1 MMEDNKKTTDVQPEV
16 SQEST
21 ENKADQTPER
31 GATDKTDPIIKGEQ
45 EGTGYDPDTLTSP
58 EANATDEADE
68 ADKAQVAT
76 AAEPTNAADIPADP
90 SSDHTLSSDTTQ
102 PDLDESRSD
111 EPRMDMPGLDEPG
124 QDQADAGEQTAG
136 DSSPEHASGTNSAK
150 ADSTHHDD
158 EDEHDD
164 DEDHEEIDYHGM
176 SKEELVKHAEELLKV
191 GDVRKADRQL
201 NEIKPH
207 YEELHTAERQTA
219 LEEFLKEEGADEAD
233 FDYRGDNLDTR
244 YDFVYRK
251 IKEERQRQYHDQQKQ
266 REDNLKKKNEL
277 LAKLREFVDSEEGDT
292 SLGSLKQLQEN
303 WKKIGPV
310 PAQYNSNL
318 WANYNAL
325 LDRFYNNRTILYEL
339 KELDRRKNLEAKQEI
354 VDRAQALLDRDNL
367 KQATRELRELHEE
380 FKHIGPVPKE
390 EQEPLW
396 QRFKELSD
404 KVYDKRRE
412 HLKTLNEELEAN
424 LVKKRDLGDKVQA
437 FLEFSSDRIT
447 EWNDKT
453 KELLHIQK
461 EWDSIGGLPRQ
472 VAKEVNKFFWNAF
485 KGFFNNKNKFFKT
498 LEQQREENLKRKEE
512 LVAEAQ
518 ALQESEDWQNT
529 ANKFKQLQTRWKEI
543 GPVPEKQR
551 DDVYKRFKAAAD
563 EFFNRKRAQRKEAN
577 VEQDDNLQKKMEV
590 IGKINKMAEEKS
602 QDIDTFHDL
611 QDEYDN
617 YGFVPRGAIS
627 KVRNAY
633 SEANKKFIDNLDMP
647 EEEKEKLIL
656 QSQISRIKSTP
667 DSGRKLRQ
675 KENNIRRQISKVE
688 NDIATW
694 QNNLEFFA
702 SSKNADKL
710 KDSFAGK
717 IEEAKEQ
724 LSQLKEQLK
733 IVQENE

>member
-1 MMEDNKKTTDVQPEV
+1 MEDNKKTTDVQPEV